1 MGLEICW
8 WMCCT
13 KRKGKRWRG
22 WGDGERAVE
31 VYMSNVEGVTPTTSS
46 GSRDRCSPP
55 LGLEGSR
62 RGPSQSSV
70 TTSSRALAR
79 GSCSVPST
87 GIRATVRSLHARGRC
102 SCRFVVL
109 LKCVRESAP
118 LADVQ
123 YVVRH
128 VKALKCGETWE
139 GDITQTPDTPPVPP
153 SCSPSTMK
161 AGMYSVHH
169 HEADGA

>member
-1 MGLEICW
+1 
-8 WMCCT
+8 
-13 KRKGKRWRG
+13 
-22 WGDGERAVE
+22 
-31 VYMSNVEGVTPTTSS
+31 MSNVGGVTPTTSS

-55 LGLEGSR
+55 LRLEGSR

-87 GIRATVRSLHARGRC
+87 GIRATRKSLHARGRC

-109 LKCVRESAP
+109 LKCVGGWWGESAP

-139 GDITQTPDTPPVPP
+139 GDITLLVQTPDTISRSAQLLAVDDEGGHVQ
-153 SCSPSTMK
+153 C
-161 AGMYSVHH
+161 A
-169 HEADGA
+169 